1 MALHICRLTGLIPQ
15 VMGARC
21 RLMASQADCLSFG
34 MLCAIRETDEEQGSG
49 SDTAD
54 DLGP

>member
-1 MALHICRLTGLIPQ
+1 VALHICRLTGLIPQ